1 MLFYCHLFGESTG
14 RLRRT
19 EKQSDATS
27 KRPIFHPLPL
37 GEGRGEG
44 SASELKKQAES
55 ETIEFRYASEGVTER
70 HLVRDIVGIA
80 RALLSLEDW
89 LDGQA
94 SSWQQLSDPE
104 YTALLRCWSSLFN
117 PLIEAGTSSRRG
129 NRAFEELRAR
139 LPCDAVL
146 FSGVRIPRLANMG
159 GRGPSAYRAMELRSV
174 DRILVNDLEL
184 IVAPVDL
191 AWCCVFSHEAG
202 SLAWEELFDLDK

>member
-1 MLFYCHLFGESTG
+1 MNTPQLVRCDRENATRFTARMALYCHVLFYCHLFGESTG

-159 GRGPSAYRAMELRSV
+159 GAGRRPIAPWSSGRST
-174 DRILVNDLEL
+174 
-184 IVAPVDL
+184 A
-191 AWCCVFSHEAG
+191 FS
-202 SLAWEELFDLDK
+202 STTWN